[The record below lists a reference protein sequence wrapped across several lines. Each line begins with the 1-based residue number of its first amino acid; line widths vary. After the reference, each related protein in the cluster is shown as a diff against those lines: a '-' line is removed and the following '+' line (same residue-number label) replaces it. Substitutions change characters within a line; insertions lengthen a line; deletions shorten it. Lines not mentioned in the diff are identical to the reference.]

1 MAYYIYPNSIPANDC
16 KKYLEHCL
24 DNVVF
29 ENSNDI
35 NRGLVD
41 CFNKNIYTHNPEIT
55 DDPMIRKTSVGY
67 IDTEHDPLNSIIW
80 GYIRHANKQFFKYD
94 LGSFQAIQF
103 AKYQDGGF
111 YPWHQDTLRTTKKQN
126 TRKLSLTLT
135 LSDEISYDGG
145 LFQFYNGGG
154 PVSDSSKLLS
164 KKIKQVGTVIV
175 FDSRDWHRVTPV
187 TKGVRYSIVCWT
199 VGPNFV

>member
-1 MAYYIYPNSIPANDC
+1 MAYYLFPNSIPAHDC
-16 KKYLEHCL
+16 EKYLEHCL
-24 DNVVF
+24 DHVVF

-41 CFNKNIYTHNPEIT
+41 CFSKNLYTHNPEIT
-55 DDPMIRKTSVGY
+55 DDPKIRKTSVGY
-67 IDTEHDPLNSIIW
+67 IDTKYDPLNSIIW

-94 LGSFQAIQF
+94 LSSFQPIQF
-103 AKYQDGGF
+103 SKYQDGGF
-111 YPWHQDTLRTTKKQN
+111 YPWHQDVLRTTKIQN

-135 LSDEISYDGG
+135 LSDESSYDGG
-145 LFQFYNGGG
+145 LFQFYNGG
-154 PVSDSSKLLS
+154 VNDSVNWIALS
-164 KKIKQVGTVIV
+164 EKIRKMGTVIV